1 MATPLKELSANNLR
15 VARRILS
22 GKVVG
27 LSEEDRK
34 IGNRLLRS
42 LKRRKV
48 SLKNWID
55 NKDGVRNRAAWRQER
70 KDVKAN
76 LSMMGRPE
84 IRESPIEKREVARR
98 ATPEARAD
106 AEAKGWITKADD
118 RLKKFSNKDPE
129 AVSSVDTGI
138 PFGPKTEKASGRSPG
153 YPFREDKRAAPR
165 RKPSRKPK
173 QDIKDKAS
181 EVRAMSSMMGR
192 PEIKEEV
199 GRSPGYP
206 FREDK
211 RAAPRR
217 KPSRIGGP
225 KTKYSIK
232 GGDTLSALAKKGGT
246 TLGAIRKANPGR
258 FPTAASLNKIKV
270 GEKINMPPNVK
281 ASTPY
286 DVKTVRKTT
295 PPTPKPKPSRKAGK
309 DTGKVKRFDPDIAA
323 ALPEKAGLMPWNWKQ
338 LTGPEDRSPGKRTYK
353 TLFGDLEVDSSV
365 DTSYP
370 GEEYKKGGR
379 LKKSVKKAKAKPR
392 KAKAKTRK
400 RAALRGHRAELRGG

>member
-15 VARRILS
+15 VARRMLS

-106 AEAKGWITKADD
+106 AEAKGYITKADD
-118 RLKKFSNKDPE
+118 RLKKFKKKDPKDE
-129 AVSSVDTGI
+129 ASKVRAMSSMM
-138 PFGPKTEKASGRSPG
+138 GRP
-153 YPFREDKRAAPR
+153 EIKEEERAAPR

-173 QDIKDKAS
+173 QDIKDEAS

-199 GRSPGYP
+199 GRSPGDP

-217 KPSRIGGP
+217 KPSRMGGP
-225 KTKYSIK
+225 ETKYSIK

-286 DVKTVRKTT
+286 NVKTVRKTTT

-400 RAALRGHRAELRGG
+400 RAALRGYGAELRGG